1 MTQKQ
6 ALTIL
11 KTGGNV
17 FLTGE
22 PGSGKTHTIRTF
34 ISYLREHNIE
44 PAVTASTGIAATH
57 IHGMTIHAWS
67 GLGIKNSLNAY
78 DLDALSTKEYL
89 VRRINNTKVLIIDEI
104 SMLSANTLSMVDV
117 VCRTLRGS
125 PEPFGGLQ
133 VILVG
138 DFFQLPPIS
147 KFANGSNGEAKFA
160 YSSPSWKNLK
170 LITCYLTEQHRQEDS
185 GLLSLLSAIRSNSI
199 EDFHHEELQS
209 RTQSK
214 KKVNDNTTQLFTKN
228 VAVDSLNEEKL
239 NSLIYKEEVFT
250 MESKGSNALVEGLK
264 KGCLSP
270 ETLKLKKDA
279 VVMCTKNNPQAGF
292 ANGTLGTVVD
302 FERGTRYPIIK
313 ILDGRRITI
322 PHMEW
327 VVEEDGKVKARI
339 SQIPLRL
346 AWAITVHKSQ
356 GMSLDAA
363 SMDLTDVF
371 EYGQGY
377 VALSRVRT
385 FAGITLRGYNQRAL
399 EVHPEVLTTDRIF
412 RDASL
417 QAQGSFEAL
426 DSKDIELMHNNM
438 IKAFGGSLSGQ
449 KSPAKLSTVE
459 KTLALVKEGCSLSE
473 IAKTRGLTQSTVI
486 DHLVSLQAT
495 GGVSYDQIYGL
506 CSSKIISGL
515 NEITNAF
522 EKKGSDKLSP
532 AWKALGQKYSFD
544 DLKLAKLLLLLS

>member
-11 KTGGNV
+11 KTGANV

-22 PGSGKTHTIRTF
+22 PGSGKTHVTRTF
-34 ISYLREHNIE
+34 ISYLRDHGIE
-44 PAVTASTGIAATH
+44 PAITASTGIAATH

-67 GLGIKNSLNAY
+67 GLGIKNSLDAY

-89 VRRINNTKVLIIDEI
+89 VRRINNAKVLIIDEV
-104 SMLSANTLSMVDV
+104 SMLSAQTLSMVDV
-117 VCRTLRGS
+117 VCRTLRGH

-147 KFANGSNGEAKFA
+147 KLGSPAHFA
-160 YSSPSWKNLK
+160 YQSPSWKNLK
-170 LITCYLTEQHRQEDS
+170 LITCYLTEQHRQEDQS
-185 GLLSLLSAIRSNSI
+185 LLSLLSAIRSNSV

-209 RTQSK
+209 RTQNK
-214 KKVNDNTTQLFTKN
+214 KESLDDTTQLFTKN
-228 VAVDSLNEEKL
+228 IAVDALNEERL
-239 NSLIYKEEVFT
+239 ASLSQKQELFLMDT
-250 MESKGSNALVEGLK
+250 KGSKSLVEGLK

-270 ETLKLKKDA
+270 EELKLKVGA
-279 VVMCTKNNPQAGF
+279 IVMCTKNNPQVGF
-292 ANGTLGTVVD
+292 ANGTLGTVVS
-302 FERGTRYPIIK
+302 FEAGTRYPIIE
-313 ILDGRRITI
+313 LRDGRKISI

-327 VVEEDGKVKARI
+327 VVEEDGKVKARL

-363 SMDLTDVF
+363 KMDLSDVF

-385 FAGITLRGYNQRAL
+385 FSGISLSGYNKRAL
-399 EVHPEVLTTDRIF
+399 EVHPEVLLMDRNF
-412 RDASL
+412 RDNSL
-417 QAQGSFEAL
+417 QAEGSFEAL
-426 DSKDIELMHNNM
+426 DTKDLEVMHSNM
-438 IKAFGGSLSGQ
+438 IKAFGGNLVKG
-449 KSPAKLSTVE
+449 KKVVKLTTVE
-459 KTLALVKEGCSLSE
+459 KTLALIKEGCSLEE
-473 IAKTRGLTQSTVI
+473 IVKARGLTLGTVV

-495 GGVSYDQIYGL
+495 NKLSYDQVYGL
-506 CSSKIISGL
+506 CDSHILNGLPEIIK
-515 NEITNAF
+515 AF
-522 EKKGSDKLSP
+522 DKKGSDKLSP
-532 AWKALGQKYSFD
+532 AWKALGQRYSFD
-544 DLKLAKLLLLLS
+544 ELKLAKVLLLLS

>member
-1 MTQKQ
+1 MTQAQ

-22 PGSGKTHTIRTF
+22 PGSGKTHVTRTF
-34 ISYLREHNIE
+34 ISYLREHGIE
-44 PAVTASTGIAATH
+44 PAITASTGIAATH

-67 GLGIKNSLNAY
+67 GLGVKNSLTAY

-89 VRRINNTKVLIIDEI
+89 VRRINNAKVLIIDEI

-117 VCRTLRGS
+117 VCRTLRGN

-133 VILVG
+133 VVLVG

-147 KFANGSNGEAKFA
+147 KFGDNAQFA
-160 YSSPSWKNLK
+160 YQSPTWKNLK
-170 LITCYLTEQHRQEDS
+170 LITCYLTEQHRQDDA
-185 GLLSLLSAIRSNSI
+185 GLLSMLSAIRSNSI
-199 EDFHHEELQS
+199 EDFHHDELRN
-209 RTQSK
+209 RTQAT
-214 KKVNDNTTQLFTKN
+214 KKVTDATTQLFTKN
-228 VAVDSLNEEKL
+228 IAVDSLNDEKL
-239 NSLIYKEEVFT
+239 ASLIGKEEVFV
-250 MESKGSNALVEGLK
+250 METKGSASLVEGLK

-270 ETLKLKKDA
+270 EILKLKKDA

-292 ANGTLGTVVD
+292 ANGTLGIVVD

-313 ILDGRRITI
+313 TRDGNRITI
-322 PHMEW
+322 QHMEW

-363 SMDLTDVF
+363 SMDLSDVF

-399 EVHPEVLTTDRIF
+399 EVHPEVLITDRIF
-412 RDASL
+412 RDASA
-417 QAQGSFEAL
+417 QAEGSFESL
-426 DSKDIELMHNNM
+426 DQKDIEVMHANM
-438 IKAFGGSLSGQ
+438 IKAFGGNLKGE
-449 KSPAKLSTVE
+449 KVKAKLSTTE
-459 KTLALVKEGCSLSE
+459 KTLALIQEGCSLKE
-473 IAKTRGLTQSTVI
+473 IADARELTQSTII
-486 DHLVSLQAT
+486 DHIVSLQAT
-495 GGVSYDQIYGL
+495 DKLSYDQVHGL
-506 CSSKIISGL
+506 CSKHILNGL
-515 NEITNAF
+515 NEITKAF

-532 AWKALGQKYSFD
+532 AWKALGEKYSFD
-544 DLKLAKLLLLLS
+544 ELKLGKVLLLLS